1 VLEVVERCLPK
12 DDACE
17 LITKAER
24 SDVVLRSRE
33 IRVRNVRIYP
43 SPAARLM
50 MRGNLGL
57 LVEPLPGFILLR
69 SLAMTRELEGVLGRR
84 STW

>member
-1 VLEVVERCLPK
+1 
-12 DDACE
+12 
-17 LITKAER
+17 
-24 SDVVLRSRE
+24 
-33 IRVRNVRIYP
+33 
-43 SPAARLM
+43 

-57 LVEPLPGFILLR
+57 LVEPLLGFILLR